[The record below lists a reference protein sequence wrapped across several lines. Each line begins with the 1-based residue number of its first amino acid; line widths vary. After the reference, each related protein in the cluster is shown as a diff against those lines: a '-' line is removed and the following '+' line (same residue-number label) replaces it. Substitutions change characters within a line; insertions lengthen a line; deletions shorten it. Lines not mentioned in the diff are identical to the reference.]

1 MQFTGERFI
10 PGLEDAR
17 VAATH
22 RTLACEHWHR
32 YLYAARFAAGK
43 AVLDV
48 ACGEG
53 YGSRLL
59 AETAARVLG
68 VDTDPEAVRDAAS
81 RYPRPNLEFRTG
93 TVERLPLEGEH
104 LLDLV
109 VSFETIEHVWAEQQ
123 RTFLGEVRR
132 VLKPGGVLLV
142 STPNK
147 LFYEPGGDPAGKNP
161 FHRTE
166 LFYDE
171 YLGLLKQFFAHVH
184 VLGQKVYPASYLW
197 PAGGPPGP
205 VSEYQLGYS
214 EGRFWPA
221 ATDRKEMLYLIAVC
235 SQEPVEPPTGSLLL
249 DVTERAFQPPT
260 PAARQPETDR
270 AVAELRAALEA
281 HLQEYTIRARAQE
294 AAAVQEKGERERA
307 LSELR
312 AALESHLQEYTV
324 RARGQE
330 AADRARAE
338 AIQELDRR
346 TRSPEPGD
354 AASRSAVAEFEG
366 RVRALGEEAARWRH
380 RAEARARKH
389 KAVRE
394 ALAERDRQAADLAA
408 QLRLATEREQELR
421 QMLLDAHEQLLNRD
435 EEIQATLA
443 EVLPQGGPQITG
455 AIAAKRSRKTDREAY
470 LNLVR
475 QVREVVGEAVPEG
488 STVIVVSK
496 GDDELLRLGARDGW
510 HFPRAEDG
518 RYAGHH
524 PADGAAAVAHLEE
537 LRAKGGRYLVL
548 PETARWWLDHYAEF
562 RQYLDG
568 RAEVAARRDGVCTV
582 YALTGVPARNG
593 PPARGAARPPFGVNV
608 AGYFASEKGIG
619 EAARATVRGLRAA
632 AVPHAVNT
640 LMDEYSA
647 NVERTAGETDDNPY
661 AVNLLQLNA
670 DTVPWFAETK
680 ADYLRGRYNVGFWF
694 WELSRFP
701 EQEWRESFGRLDE
714 VWTATTFA
722 QDAIARASPVPV
734 VRIPLAVPERLPM
747 ADRSRSHF
755 GLPDDRFVFLFVFD
769 FMSITGRKNPFGL
782 VQAFRRAFRK
792 GDPATLVLKCT
803 GAEPRQLRAMGESPE
818 VVRALTEAAGDLD
831 VRVLTDVLP
840 REDLNALIGLADCYV
855 SLHRS
860 EGFGLTLAEAMSLG
874 KPVIATGYSG
884 NTDFMTASNSYLV
897 CYDLVELDRD
907 HGPYRKGCVWAEPSV
922 EHAAELMRHVFEN
935 PDAARA
941 VGRRARR
948 DVLRAFHPQVVGG
961 MIRERLLRLAD
972 LGKIPHPPVGAVP
985 APASGSPAV
994 DRLVRYHELTDAV
1007 REAVR
1012 GGTPDGATVLVV
1024 SKGDDELLRLG
1035 GRRAWHFPRDPDGRY
1050 AGHHPADSGEAIAQL
1065 EGLRAKGAGYLVLP
1079 ATARWWLD
1087 HYADFRAH
1095 LDRRYRRAHDDE
1107 SCVIYELVRPEG
1119 PRTNGTAR
1127 TEAAVG

>member
-10 PGLEDAR
+10 PRIEDPR
-17 VAATH
+17 AAADH

-32 YLYAARFAAGK
+32 YLYAAHYAAGK

-68 VDTDPEAVRDAAS
+68 VDTDPEAVGEAAS

-109 VSFETIEHVWAEQQ
+109 VSFETIEHVWADQQ
-123 RTFLGEVRR
+123 RAFLGEVRR
-132 VLKPGGVLLV
+132 VLRPGGAFLV

-166 LFYDE
+166 FFYDE

-197 PAGGPPGP
+197 PADGPPGTT
-205 VSEYQLGYS
+205 SEYQLGYA

-221 ATDRKEMLYLIAVC
+221 GTDRKEMLYMIAVC
-235 SQEPVEPPTGSLLL
+235 SRDPIEPPAGSLLL
-249 DVTERAFQPPT
+249 DVTGRAFQTPA
-260 PAARQPETDR
+260 PAARRTETDR

-281 HLQEYTIRARAQE
+281 HLQEYTIRAR
-294 AAAVQEKGERERA
+294 
-307 LSELR
+307 
-312 AALESHLQEYTV
+312 
-324 RARGQE
+324 GQE
-330 AADRARAE
+330 AVDRERAE

-346 TRSPEPGD
+346 TRQGESGEG
-354 AASRSAVAEFEG
+354 AGRATAAEFEG
-366 RVRALGEEAARWRH
+366 RLRALGEEAARWRH
-380 RAEARARKH
+380 RAEARASKY
-389 KAVRE
+389 KALRI
-394 ALAERDRQAADLAA
+394 ALAERDRQVADLTA
-408 QLRLATEREQELR
+408 QLRLTSEREQELR
-421 QMLLDAHEQLLNRD
+421 QMLLDAHEQLLGRD
-435 EEIQATLA
+435 EEIRATLA
-443 EVLPQGGPQITG
+443 EVLPHGGPQITG
-455 AIAAKRSRKTDREAY
+455 PIAAKRGRRTDRDVY
-470 LNLVR
+470 LELVR
-475 QVREVVGEAVPEG
+475 QVGEVVAGAVPEG
-488 STVIVVSK
+488 STVLVVSK
-496 GDDELLRLGARDGW
+496 GDDELLRLGPREGW
-510 HFPRAEDG
+510 HFPRAADG

-568 RAEVAARRDGVCTV
+568 RAEVAACRDGVCTV
-582 YALTGVPARNG
+582 YALSGVPARNG
-593 PPARGAARPPFGVNV
+593 PPAREVVRPPFGVNV
-608 AGYFASEKGIG
+608 AGYFASEKGVG
-619 EAARATVRGLRAA
+619 EAARATVRGVRAA
-632 AVPHAVNT
+632 GIPHAVNT

-647 NVERTAGETDDNPY
+647 NVEPVAGEAADENPY

-680 ADYLRGRYNVGFWF
+680 GDYLRGRYNVGFWF

-701 EQEWRESFGRLDE
+701 EQEWRESFGHLDE

-755 GLPDDRFVFLFVFD
+755 GLPDARFVFLFVFD

-792 GDPATLVLKCT
+792 GDPAVLVLKCT
-803 GAEPRQLRAMGESPE
+803 GAEPRQLRAMGESPD
-818 VVRALTEAAGDLD
+818 VVRALVEAAGDLD

-884 NTDFMTASNSYLV
+884 NTDFMTASNSFPVRYE
-897 CYDLVELDRD
+897 LVELDRD

-922 EHAAELMRHVFEN
+922 EHAAELMRHVFEE
-935 PDAARA
+935 PEAARA

-972 LGKIPHPPVGAVP
+972 LGKIPHPPVGSAP

-994 DRLVRYHELTDAV
+994 DELVRYHELTDAV

-1012 GGTPDGATVLVV
+1012 GHTPDGATVLVV

-1035 GRRAWHFPRDPDGRY
+1035 GRRAWHFPRQPDGRY

-1065 EGLRAKGAGYLVLP
+1065 EGLRAKGAGYLILP

-1087 HYADFRAH
+1087 HYAAFRDH
-1095 LDRRYRRAHDDE
+1095 LDRRYRRAWDDE
-1107 SCVIYELVRPEG
+1107 SCVIYELARPEG
-1119 PRTNGTAR
+1119 PRANGAAR

>member
-10 PGLEDAR
+10 PGIEDPR
-17 VAATH
+17 VAADH

-32 YLYAARFAAGK
+32 YLYAAQFAAGK

-68 VDTDPEAVRDAAS
+68 VDTDLEAVREAAS

-104 LLDLV
+104 QIDLV
-109 VSFETIEHVWAEQQ
+109 VSFETIEHVWADEQ
-123 RTFLGEVRR
+123 RAFLGEVNR
-132 VLKPGGVLLV
+132 VLRPGGVFLV

-166 LFYDE
+166 FFYDE

-197 PAGGPPGP
+197 PAHGPPGAAT
-205 VSEYQLGYS
+205 EYQLGYS

-221 ATDRKEMLYLIAVC
+221 AADRKEMLYLIAVC
-235 SQEPVEPPTGSLLL
+235 SQNPVEPPAGSLLL
-249 DVTERAFQPPT
+249 DVTGRAFQA
-260 PAARQPETDR
+260 PASAGRQSETDR
-270 AVAELRAALEA
+270 AVAELRSAMEA
-281 HLQEYTIRARAQE
+281 HMQDYIARARAQE
-294 AAAVQEKGERERA
+294 D
-307 LSELR
+307 
-312 AALESHLQEYTV
+312 
-324 RARGQE
+324 
-330 AADRARAE
+330 ADRDRDA

-346 TRSPEPGD
+346 TRSPESVEG
-354 AASRSAVAEFEG
+354 AGRATVAEFEG
-366 RVRALGEEAARWRH
+366 RLGALGEEAARWRH
-380 RAEARARKH
+380 RAEARAREH
-389 KAVRE
+389 RAARD
-394 ALAERDRQAADLAA
+394 ALAERDRQVADLTAR
-408 QLRLATEREQELR
+408 LRLATEREEELR

-455 AIAAKRSRKTDREAY
+455 AIAAKRNRRTDREAY
-470 LNLVR
+470 LSVVR
-475 QVREVVGEAVPEG
+475 QVREVVEEAVPEG
-488 STVIVVSK
+488 STVLVVSK
-496 GDDELLRLGARDGW
+496 GDDELLRLGAREGW
-510 HFPRAEDG
+510 HFPRAADG

-537 LRAKGGRYLVL
+537 LRARGARYLVL
-548 PETARWWLDHYAEF
+548 PEPARWWLDHYAEF

-568 RAEVAARRDGVCTV
+568 RAAVAARRDGVCTV
-582 YALTGVPARNG
+582 YALTGVAGRNRA
-593 PPARGAARPPFGVNV
+593 PARGAGRPPFGVNV
-608 AGYFASEKGIG
+608 AGYFASEKGVG
-619 EAARATVRGLRAA
+619 EAARATVRGLQAA
-632 AVPHAVNT
+632 CIPHAVNT

-647 NVERTAGETDDNPY
+647 NGEPTAGEADDNPY

-670 DTVPWFAETK
+670 DTVPWFAETRR
-680 ADYLRGRYNVGFWF
+680 DYLRGRYNVGFWF
-694 WELSRFP
+694 WELSQFP
-701 EQEWRESFGRLDE
+701 EQEWRESFGHLDE

-722 QDAIARASPVPV
+722 LDAITRASPVPV
-734 VRIPLAVPERLPM
+734 VRIPLAIPERLPT

-782 VQAFRRAFRK
+782 VEAFRRAFRK
-792 GDPATLVLKCT
+792 GDPVTLVLKCT
-803 GAEPRQLRAMGESPE
+803 GGEPRQLRAMGESPD
-818 VVRALTEAAGDLD
+818 VVRALAEAADDLD
-831 VRVLTDVLP
+831 VRVMTDVLP
-840 REDLNALIGLADCYV
+840 REDLNALIGLADSYV

-884 NTDFMTASNSYLV
+884 NTDFMTASNSFLV
-897 CYDLVELDRD
+897 RYELVELDRD
-907 HGPYRKGCVWAEPSV
+907 HGPYRKGCVWAEPDLG
-922 EHAAELMRHVFEN
+922 HAAELMRHVFEN

-972 LGKIPHPPVGAVP
+972 LGKIPHPPVGAAP

-994 DRLVRYHELTDAV
+994 DELVRYHELTDAV

-1012 GGTPDGATVLVV
+1012 GSTPDGATVLVV
-1024 SKGDDELLRLG
+1024 SKGDDELLRLS
-1035 GRRAWHFPRDPDGRY
+1035 GRRGWHFPRTPDGRY
-1050 AGHHPADSGEAIAQL
+1050 AGHHPADSAEAIAQL

-1079 ATARWWLD
+1079 ATVRWWLD

-1095 LDRRYRRAHDDE
+1095 LDRRYRRAWDDA
-1107 SCVIYELVRPEG
+1107 SCVIYELARPDG
-1119 PRTNGTAR
+1119 PRTNGAAR